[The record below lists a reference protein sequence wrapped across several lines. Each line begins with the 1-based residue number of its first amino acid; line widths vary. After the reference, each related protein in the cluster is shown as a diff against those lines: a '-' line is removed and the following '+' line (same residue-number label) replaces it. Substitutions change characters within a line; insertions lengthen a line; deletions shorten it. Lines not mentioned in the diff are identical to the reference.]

1 MQPGMNYYPF
11 YQEAQTRQ
19 IADWLIGMNASPL
32 YTLNLQQKGVQGTFS
47 LGRVQTPTL
56 YLIFQRQEA
65 IENFKKEPFFEV
77 EASIKVNQGSFKGV
91 LSPTQ
96 RFKTQEELLAFVSSK
111 QAKIGNQ
118 EGIIADVQTKEK
130 KTNSPSLF
138 SLSSLQSKV
147 NQLYKA
153 TASQTLKAMQ
163 GLYEAKLLSYPR
175 TDTPFI
181 TENEFAY
188 LKANFGKYSGFLG
201 LDLEMVQTEPRK
213 RYVDGSKVQE
223 HHAIIPTK
231 QVPTESALA
240 KMDDLQRKIYALVV
254 KTTVAMFLPD
264 YLYEETKIQTKVADL
279 LFQSIGKTPK
289 QEGWKILF
297 KQQTKEE
304 KEDVQTLPLVIIGER
319 AEVGVK
325 SVEKETQPPKAFT
338 EGTLLTA
345 MKTANK
351 TVDDEE
357 AIKILQEVEGIGTEA
372 TRASIIEALKQKEY
386 IQVIKNKLVV
396 TEKGKLLCQA
406 VESQHLLTSAEMTAK
421 WETYLKKI
429 GKREGNQENF
439 ITNIKKFIVHLLE
452 AVPNDI
458 EKLNFS
464 DYQEQ
469 KEKGGVGKSK
479 LSTMFAYLTDKLNLK
494 VLMIDKDLQATLTK
508 DLAKTFEVELP
519 RVNFY
524 EGLKNG
530 NLASSIV
537 HLTDNLDLIPGTFD
551 LMLLPKLTRSWTF
564 ENESRLLATLLAP
577 LKSDYDLIIID
588 TVPTPSV
595 YTNNAIVAS
604 DYVMIPL
611 QAEEESTNNIQNYIS
626 YLIDLQEQFNPG
638 LDMIG
643 FVPYLVDTDS
653 ATIKSNLEELYK
665 QHKEDNL
672 VFQNII
678 KRSNKVSTWS
688 KNGITEHKGY
698 DKKVL
703 SMYENVFFEM
713 LERIIQLENE
723 KE

>member
-1 MQPGMNYYPF
+1 MPIFPDRYDFEVATDKKKQFKIVAELLKQANTIIVATDSDREGENIAWSIIHKANAFSKDKTYKRLWINSLEKDVIRSGFQNLQPGMNYYPF

-65 IENFKKEPFFEV
+65 IENFRKEPFFEV

-91 LSPTQ
+91 ISPTQ
-96 RFKTQEELLAFVSSK
+96 RFKTQEELLAFVSSE

-297 KQQTKEE
+297 TIIDKSTKRIGTVGINPS
-304 KEDVQTLPLVIIGER
+304 DFPFNFYLFICCPDDRYQCVHHLPLVLKADILPVIQIPGNAFHLLHRHSVRREFCNLIGNGLPPCVQLLNFAVGIGEQNR
-319 AEVGVK
+319 ACARQRVKQLFNLAFYLCQFQPLCSQFRGDFCSLVPTCQRLKIFQLFNHRPIDYRFQFVQLHAPAAGTRLAVRMDGAAQVKNTVGVRRHERIAAFPAFDFSRHPCVPGFPCGLV
-325 SVEKETQPPKAFT
+325 SVAGKQLLPAFQPQLRWDKPLMWSQYQRLSLQVLVLVLCIPLALIVIAAVCPGKVGGIIVNIRSLAF
-338 EGTLLTA
+338 
-345 MKTANK
+345 
-351 TVDDEE
+351 V
-357 AIKILQEVEGIGTEA
+357 
-372 TRASIIEALKQKEY
+372 
-386 IQVIKNKLVV
+386 KLVY
-396 TEKGKLLCQA
+396 
-406 VESQHLLTSAEMTAK
+406 VEVSHDINRVAE
-421 WETYLKKI
+421 
-429 GKREGNQENF
+429 
-439 ITNIKKFIVHLLE
+439 
-452 AVPNDI
+452 
-458 EKLNFS
+458 
-464 DYQEQ
+464 
-469 KEKGGVGKSK
+469 
-479 LSTMFAYLTDKLNLK
+479 
-494 VLMIDKDLQATLTK
+494 
-508 DLAKTFEVELP
+508 
-519 RVNFY
+519 
-524 EGLKNG
+524 
-530 NLASSIV
+530 
-537 HLTDNLDLIPGTFD
+537 
-551 LMLLPKLTRSWTF
+551 
-564 ENESRLLATLLAP
+564 
-577 LKSDYDLIIID
+577 
-588 TVPTPSV
+588 
-595 YTNNAIVAS
+595 NNAQS
-604 DYVMIPL
+604 SP
-611 QAEEESTNNIQNYIS
+611 
-626 YLIDLQEQFNPG
+626 
-638 LDMIG
+638 
-643 FVPYLVDTDS
+643 
-653 ATIKSNLEELYK
+653 
-665 QHKEDNL
+665 
-672 VFQNII
+672 
-678 KRSNKVSTWS
+678 
-688 KNGITEHKGY
+688 
-698 DKKVL
+698 
-703 SMYENVFFEM
+703 
-713 LERIIQLENE
+713 
-723 KE
+723 